1 MDFRITADWIFSE
14 FTNTISSSFE
24 GIYGDILFSYVSI
37 EDRRWIELVFDS
49 YGINYVLAEDNNGE
63 LGENF
68 RCWFYYSFKFIDIL
82 KNKDD
87 FPRLINQLKDLNDHT
102 KEVYR
107 NWERLV
113 MDNQVS

>member
-49 YGINYVLAEDNNGE
+49 YGINYVLAEDNNGAT
-63 LGENF
+63 
-68 RCWFYYSFKFIDIL
+68 W
-82 KNKDD
+82 
-87 FPRLINQLKDLNDHT
+87 
-102 KEVYR
+102 
-107 NWERLV
+107 
-113 MDNQVS
+113 